1 MALIEGIMELQKY
14 DFSDTSF
21 NLLMQK
27 RIHKVLIICSNYDN
41 YMLEEDGRIDEQI
54 FNEYVSLNLRY
65 PPSFVQT
72 DSETD
77 AMKILEEEQID
88 LVISMLNFREK
99 DVFAIARK
107 IKAKYA
113 ATPIVALTYFSRE
126 VSLRLQREDLS
137 AVDYVF
143 CWLGDASLL
152 LAIIKLLEDRMN
164 ADHDIDVVGVQTI
177 ILVEDSIRYISTY
190 LPNLYKIV
198 LAQSRDFQ
206 QEALNPH
213 QKMLKMR
220 GRPKILLATNYEDAI
235 SMYKKYKYN
244 VLGVISDIS
253 YKKDDIHKDD
263 AGIDLCKIIKSDDPN
278 MPFLLQSSNVESKK
292 IADELEAGF
301 LNKYS
306 KNLSIELRNFI
317 IQNLAFGPF
326 VFKNPDTM
334 ETIGIATDLQSF
346 QQKLLTLPDKSLF
359 YHAERNHFSKWLNAR
374 ALFPVA
380 QLFKF
385 ISSEDFDSMEDM
397 RRFIYVA
404 ISSFRLGKGRGVIA
418 KFDRNTFDEYQI
430 FSRIGEGSIGGK
442 ARGLAFINS
451 LIKKKKLF
459 NKYPGTL
466 ITIPRTVV
474 LSTDVFDEFMERN
487 NLYSVGISEM
497 DDEEILKHFIDSEL
511 PGWVYQDL
519 YAFLSVSRM
528 QPLAVRSSSKLE
540 DSHYQPFAGI
550 YSTYMIPRVSDN
562 PVMVKMLSDAIKEVY
577 ASVYYKSSKAYMTAT
592 SNVIDEEKMGI
603 IIQEVCGARHGDI
616 YYPTFSGVARSI
628 NFYPIGSEKAEDGI
642 ANIAMGLGK
651 LIVDGGVSLRF
662 SPKYPTKILQLN
674 SPETALKE
682 TQKIFYALDL
692 DSSSFIP
699 SVDDG
704 VNIKKLKINDDVSST
719 TLRKVAST
727 YDLNNNII
735 RPGISYKGKRIITFD
750 NLLKYSSFPLA
761 EVLDYLLELGQKE
774 MGNPVEIEF
783 AANLETEANLPNI
796 FNFLQIRPIVES
808 DQSRIVDLV
817 DIKKEDT
824 IIMSDSALGN
834 GMIRGLQDIIY
845 VKPESF
851 KAVNNKKIVELLDQ
865 VNSRFIKD
873 VKNYVLIGPGR
884 WGSTDPWL
892 GIPIKWPH
900 ISQARVIVESGLQN
914 YRIDPSQGTHFF
926 QNITSFRVG
935 YFTINPFINDGYY
948 DVDFLNNATPVYED
962 DYIRHVRFEEA
973 LIVLIDGREHKG
985 AIIKPGRF
993 KDENDRSEDTAT
1005 K

>member
-1 MALIEGIMELQKY
+1 MAIVEGIMELQKY

-21 NLLMQK
+21 NLLMQR
-27 RIHKVLIICSNYDN
+27 RIHKVLLICSNYDN

-72 DSETD
+72 DSED
-77 AMKILEEEQID
+77 EAMQILEEEQID

-107 IKAKYA
+107 IKEKDSSI
-113 ATPIVALTYFSRE
+113 PIVALTYFSRE

-143 CWLGDASLL
+143 CWLGEASLL

-164 ADHDIDVVGVQTI
+164 AEYDIDVVGVQAI
-177 ILVEDSIRYISTY
+177 ILVEDSIRYISAY
-190 LPNLYKIV
+190 LPNLYKII
-198 LAQSRDFQ
+198 LKQSRDFQ

-235 SMYKKYKYN
+235 SLYQKYKYN

-253 YKKDDIHKDD
+253 YKEGGKHKED
-263 AGIDLCKIIKSDDPN
+263 AGIDLCKIIKKDDSN
-278 MPFLLQSSNVESKK
+278 MPFLLQSSNIESKK
-292 IADELEAGF
+292 IADELEVGF

-326 VFKNPDTM
+326 VFRNPNTM
-334 ETIGIATDLQSF
+334 EAIGIATDLQGF
-346 QQKLLTLPDKSLF
+346 QQKLLNLPDDSLL

-380 QLFKF
+380 QMFKF
-385 ISSEDFDSMEDM
+385 IRMEDFDSMEDL

-451 LIKKKKLF
+451 IIKKHKLF
-459 NKYPGTL
+459 NKYPGVL
-466 ITIPRTVV
+466 ITIPRTIV

-487 NLYSVGISEM
+487 NLYSVGIS
-497 DDEEILKHFIDSEL
+497 DVPDEEILNKFVEAEL

-519 YAFLSVSRM
+519 YAFLSVSRTH
-528 QPLAVRSSSKLE
+528 PIAVRSSSKLE

-550 YSTYMIPRVSDN
+550 YSTYMIPRVADN
-562 PVMVKMLSDAIKEVY
+562 PIMVKMLSDAIKEVY
-577 ASVYYKSSKAYMTAT
+577 ASVFYKSSKAYMAATA
-592 SNVIDEEKMGI
+592 NVIDEEKMGI
-603 IIQEVCGARHGDI
+603 ILQEVCGNRHGEI
-616 YYPTFSGVARSI
+616 YYPTLSGVARSI
-628 NFYPIGSEKAEDGI
+628 NFYPIGSENADDGI

-662 SPKYPTKILQLN
+662 SPKYPNKVLQLS
-674 SPETALKE
+674 SPTTALKD
-682 TQKIFYALDL
+682 TQKLYYALDL
-692 DSSSFIP
+692 DTDSFVP

-704 VNIKKLKINDDVSST
+704 VNIRKLKVNDDVSTST
-719 TLRKVAST
+719 LKKVAST
-727 YDLNNNII
+727 FDLHNNTI
-735 RPGISYKGKRIITFD
+735 RPGIMNKGKRIVTFD
-750 NLLKYSSFPLA
+750 NILKYKTFPLA
-761 EVLDYLLELGQKE
+761 EVLNYLLELGQKE
-774 MGNPVEIEF
+774 MGNPIEIEF
-783 AANLETEANLPNI
+783 AANLETESSLPNI

-808 DQSRIVDLV
+808 DQTRKINIDEF
-817 DIKKEDT
+817 DKEDA
-824 IIMSDSALGN
+824 IIMSESALGN
-834 GMIRGLQDIIY
+834 GVMKGIKDLVY

-851 KAVNNKKIVELLDQ
+851 KASNNEKIVDILDNI
-865 VNSRFIKD
+865 NSEFVKEA
-873 VKNYVLIGPGR
+873 KNYVLIGPGR

-892 GIPIKWPH
+892 GIPIKWPQ
-900 ISQARVIVESGLQN
+900 ISQARVIVESGLPN

-935 YFTINPFINDGYY
+935 YFTINPFINEGYY
-948 DVDFLNNATPVYED
+948 DVEYLNGIKHVYQDE
-962 DYIRHVRFEEA
+962 YIRHVRFSEP
-973 LIVLIDGREHKG
+973 LNIMIDGRIHKG
-985 AIIKPGRF
+985 VILKPRKETG
-993 KDENDRSEDTAT
+993 DN
-1005 K
+1005 

>member
-1 MALIEGIMELQKY
+1 
-14 DFSDTSF
+14 
-21 NLLMQK
+21 
-27 RIHKVLIICSNYDN
+27 
-41 YMLEEDGRIDEQI
+41 
-54 FNEYVSLNLRY
+54 
-65 PPSFVQT
+65 
-72 DSETD
+72 
-77 AMKILEEEQID
+77 
-88 LVISMLNFREK
+88 
-99 DVFAIARK
+99 
-107 IKAKYA
+107 
-113 ATPIVALTYFSRE
+113 
-126 VSLRLQREDLS
+126 
-137 AVDYVF
+137 
-143 CWLGDASLL
+143 
-152 LAIIKLLEDRMN
+152 
-164 ADHDIDVVGVQTI
+164 
-177 ILVEDSIRYISTY
+177 
-190 LPNLYKIV
+190 
-198 LAQSRDFQ
+198 
-206 QEALNPH
+206 
-213 QKMLKMR
+213 
-220 GRPKILLATNYEDAI
+220 
-235 SMYKKYKYN
+235 
-244 VLGVISDIS
+244 
-253 YKKDDIHKDD
+253 
-263 AGIDLCKIIKSDDPN
+263 
-278 MPFLLQSSNVESKK
+278 
-292 IADELEAGF
+292 
-301 LNKYS
+301 
-306 KNLSIELRNFI
+306 
-317 IQNLAFGPF
+317 
-326 VFKNPDTM
+326 
-334 ETIGIATDLQSF
+334 
-346 QQKLLTLPDKSLF
+346 
-359 YHAERNHFSKWLNAR
+359 
-374 ALFPVA
+374 
-380 QLFKF
+380 
-385 ISSEDFDSMEDM
+385 
-397 RRFIYVA
+397 
-404 ISSFRLGKGRGVIA
+404 
-418 KFDRNTFDEYQI
+418 
-430 FSRIGEGSIGGK
+430 
-442 ARGLAFINS
+442 
-451 LIKKKKLF
+451 
-459 NKYPGTL
+459 
-466 ITIPRTVV
+466 
-474 LSTDVFDEFMERN
+474 
-487 NLYSVGISEM
+487 
-497 DDEEILKHFIDSEL
+497 
-511 PGWVYQDL
+511 
-519 YAFLSVSRM
+519 
-528 QPLAVRSSSKLE
+528 
-540 DSHYQPFAGI
+540 
-550 YSTYMIPRVSDN
+550 
-562 PVMVKMLSDAIKEVY
+562 
-577 ASVYYKSSKAYMTAT
+577 
-592 SNVIDEEKMGI
+592 MGI

-704 VNIKKLKINDDVSST
+704 VNIKKLKINDEVSST

-865 VNSRFIKD
+865 VNNRFIKD

-948 DVDFLNNATPVYED
+948 DVDYLNHATSVYED
-962 DYIRHVRFEEA
+962 DYIRHVRFDEP

-985 AIIKPGRF
+985 VIIKPGRF
-993 KDENDRSEDTAT
+993 KDENNKSGDVDT